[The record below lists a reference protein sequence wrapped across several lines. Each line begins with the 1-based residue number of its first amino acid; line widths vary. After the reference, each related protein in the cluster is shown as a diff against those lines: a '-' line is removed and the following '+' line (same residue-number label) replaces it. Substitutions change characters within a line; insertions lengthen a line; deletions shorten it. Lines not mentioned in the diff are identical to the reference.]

1 MSRRRYLDDVT
12 RWRIAIDAAVANL
25 ADEHGRLTADQ
36 RATADRHRLEL
47 PDLWR
52 RLDHVA
58 RLHRDRPLDL
68 SYDERR

>member
-25 ADEHGRLTADQ
+25 ADERGLLTAEQ
-36 RATADRHRLEL
+36 RTVADRHRLEL
-47 PDLWR
+47 PDLWQ

-58 RLHRDRPLDL
+58 RLHGDRPLAL
-68 SYDERR
+68 SYEETR